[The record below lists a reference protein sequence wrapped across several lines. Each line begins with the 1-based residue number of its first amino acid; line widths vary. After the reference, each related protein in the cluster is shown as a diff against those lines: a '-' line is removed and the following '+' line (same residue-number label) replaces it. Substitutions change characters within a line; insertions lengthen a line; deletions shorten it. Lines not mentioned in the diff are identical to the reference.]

1 MSDNLIQKDCFDPMG
16 TVLVLIDVRLIT
28 CNRCMVF
35 VRGMIK

>member
-1 MSDNLIQKDCFDPMG
+1 MSDNLIQKDRFDPMG
-16 TVLVLIDVRLIT
+16 TVLVLIDVRLIP